1 MPAAPLSDLRTSK
14 TSILSVWF
22 IENDRSNLER
32 VVAAMAANLQHVDKF
47 DCIIF
52 PTNLLETVSIPIK
65 TARGQTADNDANQ
78 RWHRNLVE
86 ITAKGLIDL
95 AELIDK
101 NGEMERFDDDDV
113 ESFIRDGITK
123 GDIDKERINADLRNM
138 LFGK

>member
-1 MPAAPLSDLRTSK
+1 MLLFRKIEKERWKWGEKKLNWLTQGEMPAAPLSDLRTSK

-78 RWHRNLVE
+78 RWHRN
-86 ITAKGLIDL
+86 
-95 AELIDK
+95 
-101 NGEMERFDDDDV
+101 
-113 ESFIRDGITK
+113 
-123 GDIDKERINADLRNM
+123 
-138 LFGK
+138 